1 MASEAVLSVIWTKKL
16 YGLAFFQRRVD
27 SRAGYQDEWGQDHI
41 GHGGGQVSG
50 QNSCIVG
57 FLFIISPP
65 PVRSIREELRNEVT
79 AMSKQLA
86 DFVPGLRIVQ
96 VGGREDS
103 NVYIR
108 MKIKAA
114 TEIGIDAAHVQLP
127 RSITEV
133 ELLDKV
139 SLRRKRIMQYG
150 QYNVISTEK
159 RNILYLNKVI
169 NNN

>member
-108 MKIKAA
+108 RCSTTIWHSRFAGRWPA
-114 TEIGIDAAHVQLP
+114 RASWSNWWP
-127 RSITEV
+127 NW
-133 ELLDKV
+133 V
-139 SLRRKRIMQYG
+139 SSG
-150 QYNVISTEK
+150 F
-159 RNILYLNKVI
+159 
-169 NNN
+169 